1 MTALEKARN
10 APFQVKLIGA
20 FAAVYIV
27 WGSTYLAIRLVMESL
42 PAFLSVGLRFL
53 FAGLLMIGWGLATGA
68 QLPRLRQAGRAGL
81 VGVMLLFLGTGSV
94 VWAAFHLNSGLLAL
108 LVAMEPL
115 WLTLMLWA
123 WPGGHRPTLLHW
135 LGIAVG
141 FSGAA
146 VLAIPGGAVLAGAG
160 VHLPSVVVL
169 TIGCLFWAAGS
180 LIGRGDGMPSA
191 ASWSSGLQ
199 MLSGGAALVLV
210 GLFRGE
216 WASFRPENATFTSV
230 AAFIYMIVFGSL
242 LAFSAYTWLM
252 RNVDPTMVAT
262 HTFVNPVVAVFL
274 GWWIRDEPVSSR
286 TLVATG
292 LIVVSVVFT
301 IVGEKRRQ
309 KAELAAAATPVA
321 KPEPR
326 REVAREQIEACDA
339 DLAMAEA
346 R

>member
-10 APFQVKLIGA
+10 APFQVKLLGA

-27 WGSTYLAIRLVMESL
+27 WGSTYLAIRLVMESM

-53 FAGLLMIGWGLATGA
+53 FAGILMIGWGLVTGA
-68 QLPRLRQAGRAGL
+68 KLPSLRQTGRAGL
-81 VGVMLLFLGTGSV
+81 VGFMLLFLGTGSV
-94 VWAAFHLNSGLLAL
+94 VWAAFHLHSGLIAL

-115 WLTLMLWA
+115 WLTLLLWG
-123 WPGGHRPTLLHW
+123 WPGGHRPTWLHW

-141 FSGAA
+141 FAGAA
-146 VLAIPGGAVLAGAG
+146 VLALPGGATLAGSA

-169 TIGCLFWAAGS
+169 TVGCLFWAGGS
-180 LIGRGDGMPSA
+180 LIGRGDGMPVA

-199 MLSGGAALVLV
+199 MLGGGAALVV
-210 GLFRGE
+210 FGLFRGE
-216 WASFRPENATFTSV
+216 WAAFRPENVTWTSV
-230 AAFIYMIVFGSL
+230 AAFVYMIVFGSL

-286 TLVATG
+286 TLAATA
-292 LIVVSVVFT
+292 LIVVSVLFT
-301 IVGEKRRQ
+301 IVGERRRQ
-309 KAELAAAATPVA
+309 KAEEAAAAPPA
-321 KPEPR
+321 KAEQPER
-326 REVAREQIEACDA
+326 AVAREQIEACDA